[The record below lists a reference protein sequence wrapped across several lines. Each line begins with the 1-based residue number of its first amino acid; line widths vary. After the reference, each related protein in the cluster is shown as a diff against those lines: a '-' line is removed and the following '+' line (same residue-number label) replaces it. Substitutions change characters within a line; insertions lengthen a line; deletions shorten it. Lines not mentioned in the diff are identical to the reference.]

1 MSTEQ
6 RPIHSPLGASSAER
20 WMNCPG
26 SVALIKSLNLE
37 ETDEPEYRGLGIAA
51 HEVGAYCL
59 KNKLDAWEVIGEK
72 FYEYEVD
79 QAMAQAIQVYI
90 DVCRPLMER
99 ESAVIYIE
107 HGLAYQ
113 QADGRVTEI
122 LDPRADSLLKR
133 YFYGTGDFGAARPAD
148 KYLDV
153 IDYKHGEGIDVD
165 VEGNPQ
171 LMYYAFG
178 FLQMHPE
185 VETVRLRIVQPRI
198 GYAAPVKTWI
208 VRADYIRDWVADK
221 LVPAM
226 QLTEMD
232 GGELDAGS
240 WCRFCPAKLI
250 CPLQASLFGA
260 ANKANP
266 KELITLSDQT
276 IGRSYQYIA
285 AVKAYIKALEEEAF
299 RRLNIGGQI
308 PGIKLV
314 PKKANRVF
322 KTGAVTEERDGEI
335 VTLYN
340 SVAEMMKDKL
350 GADAM
355 HPAELRSPAE
365 MEKLGAVAK
374 ELVREFAYTPMT
386 GLTVAVDTDKR
397 GAVKVETTE
406 QAFAAGIKNM
416 RTERDRI

>member
-26 SVALIKSLNLE
+26 SVALIKMLNLE

-51 HEVGAYCL
+51 HEAGAYCL
-59 KNKLDAWEVIGEK
+59 KNNLDAWEVIGEK
-72 FYEYEVD
+72 FYEHEVD
-79 QAMAQAIQVYI
+79 QEMAQAIQVYI
-90 DVCRPLMER
+90 DTVRPVMER
-99 ESAVIYIE
+99 EGAIVYIE
-107 HGLAYQ
+107 HGLAYTQ
-113 QADGRVTEI
+113 NDGRVTEI
-122 LDPRADSLLKR
+122 LDPRADNLLKK
-133 YFYGTGDFGAARPAD
+133 YFYGTGDNAVARPAD

-153 IDYKHGEGIDVD
+153 VDYKHGEGIDVE
-165 VEGNPQ
+165 VEENPQ
-171 LMYYAFG
+171 LLYYAFG
-178 FLQMHPE
+178 FLLLHPE

-198 GYAAPVKTWI
+198 GYAEPVKTWI
-208 VRADYIRDWVADK
+208 VKADYIRDWVADK

-226 QLTEMD
+226 QLTEME
-232 GGELDAGS
+232 GAEFDAGS

-250 CPLQASLFGA
+250 CPMQASLFGA
-260 ANKANP
+260 ANSTNP
-266 KELITLSDQT
+266 KTIIELSDQT
-276 IGRSYQYIA
+276 IGRSYKYIA
-285 AVKAYIKALEEEAF
+285 AVKQYIKALEDEAF

-322 KTGAVTEERDGEI
+322 KPEA
-335 VTLYN
+335 
-340 SVAEMMKDKL
+340 SVIFKAKFGD
-350 GADAM
+350 DAM

-365 MEKLGAVAK
+365 MEKLGAAAK
-374 ELVREFAYTPMT
+374 ELVREYAYTPMT

-397 GAVKVETTE
+397 VAVKVETTE
-406 QAFAAGIKNM
+406 QAFAAGIKNI